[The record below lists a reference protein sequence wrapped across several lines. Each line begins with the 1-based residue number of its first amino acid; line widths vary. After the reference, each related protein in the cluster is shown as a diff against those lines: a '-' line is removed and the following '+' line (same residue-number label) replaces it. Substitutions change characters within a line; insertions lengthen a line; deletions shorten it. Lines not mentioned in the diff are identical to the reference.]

1 MPKFARPKCFYCLV
15 NYEGVTHDP
24 DRDTL
29 MGFTT
34 KAARSR
40 YMAKISG
47 DCTALITAN
56 QARTFYDLKNPVGT
70 AGVYTYR
77 PRANRVRGRV

>member
-1 MPKFARPKCFYCLV
+1 MPKFARPKCFYLLV

-29 MGFTT
+29 MGFTS
-34 KAARSR
+34 KKDRGLYRSKLDAR
-40 YMAKISG
+40 
-47 DCTALITAN
+47 CTELITAN
-56 QARTFYDLKNPVGT
+56 QARTFYDLKNPVG
-70 AGVYTYR
+70 AVGVYTYR

>member
-1 MPKFARPKCFYCLV
+1 MPKFTRPKCFYCLV
-15 NYEGVTHDP
+15 NYEGVTYNP
-24 DRDTL
+24 DLDTL
-29 MGFTT
+29 MGFTA
-34 KAARSR
+34 KAARSK
-40 YMAKISG
+40 YMAKLAG

-77 PRANRVRGRV
+77 PRANRVRGLV